1 MTKSKETKD
10 ALALLE
16 EMVNSGAEIKVT
28 IGGDKKKKI
37 IINPKEKTVNKPTES
52 QVEETDKGDLFA
64 RAYQELI
71 SRIKE
76 KLSQNEPFYFETT
89 RGKKHEA
96 IALLPGDII
105 RIKRTDA
112 PKVAEYN
119 IDKEVLELTFN
130 HFRLRETITIIR
142 YDTYV
147 RKFLNK
153 GANHG
158 PTYIAIIRALQ
169 RISRGL

>member
-1 MTKSKETKD
+1 MCRWLLNLLSEWFGLNLKQEECQLAKNKEVKV
-10 ALALLE
+10 E
-16 EMVNSGAEIKVT
+16 NHIAET
-28 IGGDKKKKI
+28 Y
-37 IINPKEKTVNKPTES
+37 KP
-52 QVEETDKGDLFA
+52 VLFA
-64 RAYQELI
+64 EAYRELT
-71 SRIKE
+71 SRIRKR
-76 KLSQNEPFYFETT
+76 LSQNQPFYFESI